1 MDLKDKV
8 AIITG
13 GSGGIGVAT
22 AKLFAEEG
30 AKVVLVDLNAQALD
44 EAAKELQLD
53 PEQYLLVAADV
64 SKEENVANYVKQT
77 MDKFGRIDV
86 LFNNAGIEGQSAPIA
101 EQTAENLDN
110 VLNVN
115 IKGVFFGMKH
125 VLPIMIEQKTGSIIN
140 TSSIAGWIG
149 FPGISPYV
157 ASKHAVIGLT
167 KNAALEYAQTGVRIN
182 AISPAPIETRMM
194 RSVEAGQNP
203 EKAEEMR
210 KAYTEAIPMK
220 RYGEPEEVAELALFL
235 ASDRSS
241 YITGTTILIDG
252 GYVAQ

>member
-53 PEQYLLVAADV
+53 PNQYLLVAADV

-86 LFNNAGIEGQSAPIA
+86 LFNNAGIEGKSAPIA

>member
-1 MDLKDKV
+1 MELKDKV

-13 GSGGIGVAT
+13 GSGGIGVET
-22 AKLFAEEG
+22 AKLFAKEG
-30 AKVVLVDLNAQALD
+30 AKIVLVDLDQAALE
-44 EAAKELQLD
+44 EAAKQLGLD

-64 SKEENVANYVKQT
+64 SKEENVINYVKET
-77 MDKFGRIDV
+77 KDKFGRIDV
-86 LFNNAGIEGQSAPIA
+86 LFNNAGIEGTFAPLI
-101 EQTAENLDN
+101 EQPAENLDR

-115 IKGVFFGMKH
+115 VKGVFFGMKH
-125 VLPIMIEQKTGSIIN
+125 VLPVMMEQKSGSIIN

-149 FPGISPYV
+149 FPGIAPYV

-167 KNAALEYAQTGVRIN
+167 KNAALEVANTGVRVN

-194 RSVEAGQNP
+194 RSVEAGQDP
-203 EKAEEMR
+203 EKADEM
-210 KAYTEAIPMK
+210 KQAYMQAIPMK
-220 RYGEPEEVAELALFL
+220 RYGEPEEVAQLVLFL

-241 YITGTTILIDG
+241 FITGSTYLIDG

>member
-1 MDLKDKV
+1 MELKDKV

-13 GSGGIGVAT
+13 AAGGIGKAT
-22 AKLFAEEG
+22 AKLFADEG
-30 AKVVLVDLNAQALD
+30 AKLVLVDLKMEALE
-44 EAAKELQLD
+44 EAAQELALE
-53 PEQYLLVAADV
+53 PHQYLLVAADV
-64 SKEENVANYVKQT
+64 SKEEDVANYVRQAKE
-77 MDKFGRIDV
+77 KFGRVDV
-86 LFNNAGIEGQSAPIA
+86 LFNNAGIEGLVAPLV

-115 IKGVFFGMKH
+115 VKGVFFGIKH
-125 VLPIMIEQKTGSIIN
+125 VLPIMMEQKSGSIIN

-167 KNAALEYAQTGVRIN
+167 KNAALEFAQTGVRVN

-194 RSVEAGQNP
+194 RSVEAGQDPAN
-203 EKAEEMR
+203 AEEMR

-220 RYGEPEEVAELALFL
+220 RYGEPEEVAQLVLFL
-235 ASDRSS
+235 ASDRST

>member
-1 MDLKDKV
+1 MELKNKV

-22 AKLFAEEG
+22 AKLFAQEG
-30 AKVVLVDLNAQALD
+30 AKVVLVDLNAQDLD
-44 EAAKELQLD
+44 AAAKELQLD

-64 SKEENVANYVKQT
+64 SKEENVINYVKQT

-86 LFNNAGIEGQSAPIA
+86 LFNNAGIEGQSAPLT
-101 EQTAENLDN
+101 EQPAENLDK

-140 TSSIAGWIG
+140 MSSIAGWIG

-167 KNAALEYAQTGVRIN
+167 KNAALEFAQTGVRVN

-194 RSVEAGQNP
+194 RSVEAGQDPAN
-203 EKAEEMR
+203 AEEMR

-220 RYGEPEEVAELALFL
+220 RYGEPEEVAQLVLFL
-235 ASDRSS
+235 ASDRST

>member
-53 PEQYLLVAADV
+53 PNQYLLVAADV